1 MTKSRLDQEARRVAK
16 GYFRDV
22 DAAINSGQ
30 TTNPADTVSP
40 QIKAGLADI
49 LHQTGSLKKWPKLI
63 NAVREGDLEKIQNEA
78 IVTWRDN
85 NGILHEDKRR
95 NELRNKKNWYYAE
108 GGEVE
113 PDPLEILERSRPK
126 VAGIPIND
134 KPLSG
139 TDPLGELYLNLVSGN
154 AIRKEIARGVNGMVR
169 KSFYNSYKEFLKAGF
184 DKRRAYDYASPEIG
198 INVLPG
204 LAKGFDYTIKGANYM
219 HAAEN
224 FIK

>member
-22 DAAINSGQ
+22 NAAINSGQ

-85 NGILHEDKRR
+85 NGVLHEDKRR
-95 NELRNKKNWYYAE
+95 NELRNKKNWHY
-108 GGEVE
+108 
-113 PDPLEILERSRPK
+113 
-126 VAGIPIND
+126 
-134 KPLSG
+134 
-139 TDPLGELYLNLVSGN
+139 
-154 AIRKEIARGVNGMVR
+154 
-169 KSFYNSYKEFLKAGF
+169 
-184 DKRRAYDYASPEIG
+184 
-198 INVLPG
+198 
-204 LAKGFDYTIKGANYM
+204 
-219 HAAEN
+219 
-224 FIK
+224 

>member
-85 NGILHEDKRR
+85 NGVLHEDKRR

-139 TDPLGELYLNLVSGN
+139 TDPLGELYLNYISGKGVYKTMRGMKTDFD
-154 AIRKEIARGVNGMVR
+154 RKQL
-169 KSFYNSYKEFLKAGF
+169 KS
-184 DKRRAYDYASPEIG
+184 AYDYYHNTMRFPRKMAYD
-198 INVLPG
+198 V
-204 LAKGFDYTIKGANYM
+204 AKSG
-219 HAAEN
+219 
-224 FIK
+224 